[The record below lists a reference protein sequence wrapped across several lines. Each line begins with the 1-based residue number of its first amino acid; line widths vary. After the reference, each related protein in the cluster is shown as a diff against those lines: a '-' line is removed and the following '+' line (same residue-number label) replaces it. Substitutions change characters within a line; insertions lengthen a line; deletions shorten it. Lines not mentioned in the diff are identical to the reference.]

1 MTTEQE
7 FLVAMLANRNTWA
20 TESNATTDNAVL
32 DRLCEQFIVEMEN
45 AFKKALPLAQHP
57 PPPPPRI
64 QP

>member
-1 MTTEQE
+1 MTPEQE
-7 FLVAMLANRNTWA
+7 FLVAMLASRNTWA
-20 TESNATTDNAVL
+20 TESNATTDKAVL
-32 DRLCEQFIVEMEN
+32 DRLCEQFIEEMED